1 MLSDDVHLSM
11 LLAMWATGA
20 VAAEAQHANRRQLV
34 GRGHCLEADVYG
46 PQMTVWDQVQYF
58 TNPDFAT
65 ALVNTV
71 YCARAVALAGLD
83 SVLNSASQNY
93 TIFCPLDAAFL
104 DLEQTDKAQF
114 DALLSDPTEALRIMS
129 FHVIDHLVLS
139 SSFRHG
145 DDDYMF
151 TDNVITTHLGP
162 DVTGG
167 HTRYKVATAAATE
180 GAAPTVAFRRF
191 SEFEKLHAALGIAV
205 PFPVA
210 KTYGIKG
217 ASDATKRERRH
228 KLQEYL
234 RQTAAAFPADNPPQ
248 ALLTFLGF
256 KQPTGAARCAST
268 GGAAAAAASE
278 EECPRS

>member
-1 MLSDDVHLSM
+1 M

-71 YCARAVALAGLD
+71 YCARADALAGLD

-114 DALLSDPTEALRIMS
+114 DALLSDPAEALRIMS

-162 DVTGG
+162 DVTVRGSSYTSPVCTAQNKQGVPHIFSSSNANNECKPCYSHCLVNGDGTSAVHRTGTAHEACNGELMFVDHVLIPPATSATSGDIGG
-167 HTRYKVATAAATE
+167 SQQDPHLHFPHGGSADLRGRN
-180 GAAPTVAFRRF
+180 GALCTSHPRRGERCQAR
-191 SEFEKLHAALGIAV
+191 S
-205 PFPVA
+205 
-210 KTYGIKG
+210 
-217 ASDATKRERRH
+217 AS
-228 KLQEYL
+228 
-234 RQTAAAFPADNPPQ
+234 P
-248 ALLTFLGF
+248 
-256 KQPTGAARCAST
+256 
-268 GGAAAAAASE
+268 
-278 EECPRS
+278 

>member
-1 MLSDDVHLSM
+1 MLKLLIEVPSFSD
-11 LLAMWATGA
+11 
-20 VAAEAQHANRRQLV
+20 E
-34 GRGHCLEADVYG
+34 
-46 PQMTVWDQVQYF
+46 
-58 TNPDFAT
+58 
-65 ALVNTV
+65 
-71 YCARAVALAGLD
+71 
-83 SVLNSASQNY
+83 
-93 TIFCPLDAAFL
+93 
-104 DLEQTDKAQF
+104 
-114 DALLSDPTEALRIMS
+114 
-129 FHVIDHLVLS
+129 
-139 SSFRHG
+139 
-145 DDDYMF
+145 
-151 TDNVITTHLGP
+151 
-162 DVTGG
+162 GG

-191 SEFEKLHAALGIAV
+191 SEFEKLHAALGIAVPLPPSRHLTASPNRTATPRHATPPRRKRDRPLPHHLCTTSPSSAQV

-256 KQPTGAARCAST
+256 KQPTGAARRAST

>member
-1 MLSDDVHLSM
+1 MLKLLIEVPSFSD
-11 LLAMWATGA
+11 
-20 VAAEAQHANRRQLV
+20 E
-34 GRGHCLEADVYG
+34 
-46 PQMTVWDQVQYF
+46 
-58 TNPDFAT
+58 
-65 ALVNTV
+65 
-71 YCARAVALAGLD
+71 
-83 SVLNSASQNY
+83 
-93 TIFCPLDAAFL
+93 
-104 DLEQTDKAQF
+104 
-114 DALLSDPTEALRIMS
+114 
-129 FHVIDHLVLS
+129 
-139 SSFRHG
+139 
-145 DDDYMF
+145 
-151 TDNVITTHLGP
+151 
-162 DVTGG
+162 GG

-191 SEFEKLHAALGIAV
+191 SEFEKLHAALGIAVPLPPSRHLTASPNRTATPRHATPPRRKCDRPPPHHLCTTSPSSAQV

-256 KQPTGAARCAST
+256 KQPTGAARRAST